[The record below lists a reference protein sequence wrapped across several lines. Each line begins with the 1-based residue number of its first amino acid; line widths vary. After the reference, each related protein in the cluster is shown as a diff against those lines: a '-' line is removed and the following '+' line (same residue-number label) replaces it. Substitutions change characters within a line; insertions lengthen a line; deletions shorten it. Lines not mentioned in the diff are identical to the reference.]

1 MLINLTMMSI
11 KKVKT
16 LGVVLKITFELEEF
30 CHILG
35 IDFPIASGKIAKRS

>member
-1 MLINLTMMSI
+1 MILV
-11 KKVKT
+11 KKVKTLLT